1 MNPPTFLA
9 SFVLTILHSVDF
21 HFLKKCMKLTFCLV
35 FKTFS
40 SESLISKKQVL
51 VSHHGDVAS
60 RKAML
65 ILNKLFYFANSVN
78 MVLDFLKKRKKKD
91 ETLFPNYTSITADT
105 ERHKT
110 HNRSGWIGISDD
122 GQRFISPLMHHM
134 LWNNTLQGLYSY
146 FLVTIQKEGVPLKKT
161 YMYIDIHI
169 GHMFSR
175 DAFTI
180 KLSVILIHQPKNS
193 PVWKFA
199 TFRKRPCRVRNVNIS
214 IEMATFSDAF
224 WECCKVFFVAPL
236 SKCLV

>member
-78 MVLDFLKKRKKKD
+78 MVLDFLKKRKKKMKH
-91 ETLFPNYTSITADT
+91 FFQITQASQPILRDT
-105 ERHKT
+105 KHT
-110 HNRSGWIGISDD
+110 IAAGGSASVTTASASSHLWCITCYGI
-122 GQRFISPLMHHM
+122 IHCKA
-134 LWNNTLQGLYSY
+134 Y
-146 FLVTIQKEGVPLKKT
+146 
-161 YMYIDIHI
+161 IHI
-169 GHMFSR
+169 FWLPY
-175 DAFTI
+175 
-180 KLSVILIHQPKNS
+180 K
-193 PVWKFA
+193 
-199 TFRKRPCRVRNVNIS
+199 RKACH
-214 IEMATFSDAF
+214 
-224 WECCKVFFVAPL
+224 
-236 SKCLV
+236 